1 MRVSHLAIFE
11 VKPSIM
17 INPHRFRFP
26 KTVVFVITALYL
38 IIMLATYFL
47 YFKEP
52 YIGCAQRLLAAQ
64 FIALIFQVVLNYV
77 NFRSQRKIVILATL
91 FVSATL
97 FSGVL
102 STFFNLEFM
111 CRYYGF

>member
-11 VKPSIM
+11 VKLAIM
-17 INPHRFRFP
+17 KTPHRFRFP

-38 IIMLATYFL
+38 ILMLATYFL

-64 FIALIFQVVLNYV
+64 FVALIFQVVLNYV
-77 NFRSQRKIVILATL
+77 NFRSQSKIVILATL
-91 FVSATL
+91 FVSATF

-102 STFFNLEFM
+102 SAFFNLPMM
-111 CRYYGF
+111 CQFLGY